1 MLSDFRTTGR
11 PRGWKIECC
20 DDTSFVPGVSLSL
33 RINKIKTFRSN
44 SPPKKATDL
53 FVCTAGSSFF
63 PLHFVR
69 VVCVRYIKESAGI
82 ISNLTPFRKKNGKE
96 ETKRHLQ
103 GLCVCVCENSAH
115 AHSRVRL
122 VITCLVAFFFSFLSF
137 HPS

>member
-1 MLSDFRTTGR
+1 VLSDFRTTGR

-82 ISNLTPFRKKNGKE
+82 ISNLTPFRKK
-96 ETKRHLQ
+96 KRE
-103 GLCVCVCENSAH
+103 GRNEKTPAGVVCVCVC
-115 AHSRVRL
+115 VRTQHTL
-122 VITCLVAFFFSFLSF
+122 THGSDW
-137 HPS
+137 